1 MNILVTLNKNYL
13 PYLISMLKS
22 LVDNNN
28 DYFDIYI
35 FSNDINYKDID
46 IYHISNKLK
55 YSLYVLSGNSLASI
69 CVHLPKFVIK
79 YLCFFTLL

>member
-46 IYHISNKLK
+46 IYHISPC
-55 YSLYVLSGNSLASI
+55 VSI
-69 CVHLPKFVIK
+69 
-79 YLCFFTLL
+79 